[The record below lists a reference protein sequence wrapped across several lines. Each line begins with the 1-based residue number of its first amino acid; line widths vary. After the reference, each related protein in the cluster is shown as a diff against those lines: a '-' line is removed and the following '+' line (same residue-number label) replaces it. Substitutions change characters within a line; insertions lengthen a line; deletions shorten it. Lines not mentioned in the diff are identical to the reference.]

1 MYILAVGKVTN
12 GKVIFTKGRRGNMAE
27 VATIRR
33 CKNCKYGDQSPG
45 MYPCCGCGGDLGDRW
60 EPKEEIDEENGQL

>member
-1 MYILAVGKVTN
+1 
-12 GKVIFTKGRRGNMAE
+12 MAE

-60 EPKEEIDEENGQL
+60 EPKCVVIYEEKEETDEENGQL